1 RTSFHSPLHA
11 SDWVVAEGSD
21 RKSMKFTEVYLCHVD
36 ENDFRRNDRGALG
49 TRTATLHKE
58 GLKKLRESW
67 VYKDLV

>member
-1 RTSFHSPLHA
+1 
-11 SDWVVAEGSD
+11 
-21 RKSMKFTEVYLCHVD
+21 MKFTEVYLCHVD